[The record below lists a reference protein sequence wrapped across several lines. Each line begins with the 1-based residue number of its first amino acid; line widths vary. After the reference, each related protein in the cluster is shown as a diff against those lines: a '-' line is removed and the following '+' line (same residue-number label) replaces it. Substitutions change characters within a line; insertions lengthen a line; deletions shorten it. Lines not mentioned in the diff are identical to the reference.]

1 MKKKDLDKFKKILED
16 EKRKVSRHLEEL
28 SESAEEEM
36 ETSTGDPADIASIE
50 ISQQNLA
57 KLGKR
62 EKYLLGK
69 IEYAQKK
76 IDDGTYGECESCGE
90 EISTA
95 RLMARPVAQLCIDCK
110 TEQENV
116 ERKFSNREP
125 SDEDGDDSSDEG
137 DESE

>member
-69 IEYAQKK
+69 IEYALKK

-110 TEQENV
+110 TEQENT
-116 ERKFSNREP
+116 ERRFSNR
-125 SDEDGDDSSDEG
+125 DEG
-137 DESE
+137 AEENDSLFEEDEEP